1 MPDASVPI
9 DDELLSLRREN
20 ERLRHLNAELLATNT
35 QLGSKI
41 EHLEGRL
48 DWLVR
53 KLFGRSSERVNPAQG
68 TLFDKPEGEP
78 APVMPEP
85 RVEEVVVKRK
95 GHGRRA
101 PAKDLPREEQ
111 VIDVP
116 EADKQCPCC
125 GSAKICIGR
134 DTTERHDYQPAK
146 IFIRAMVRPTYI
158 CLACEQ
164 QGEDIQAS

>member
-1 MPDASVPI
+1 MPDASATI

-35 QLGSKI
+35 QLVSKI
-41 EHLEGRL
+41 ERLEGRL

-68 TLFDKPEGEP
+68 TLFDEPEDVP

-85 RVEEVVVKRK
+85 CVEEVVVKRK

-101 PAKDLPREEQ
+101 GE
-111 VIDVP
+111 
-116 EADKQCPCC
+116 
-125 GSAKICIGR
+125 GSA
-134 DTTERHDYQPAK
+134 A
-146 IFIRAMVRPTYI
+146 
-158 CLACEQ
+158 
-164 QGEDIQAS
+164 